1 MMKSQ
6 NKPWTLFFSMLMI
19 SAFTFGGGFVIV
31 SLMKKKFVDEL
42 DWLTEEEMLD
52 MTALAQSAPGP
63 IAVNAAILVGRRV
76 AGLPGMM
83 AAVMGIDQSLFE
95 AADIDGAN
103 GWQSFTR
110 VTMPLIR
117 PVLSYTLIT
126 SLIGG
131 LQMYDVPQ
139 VLTNGGNVAN
149 RSCMTII
156 MLLNNYIGKSKNY
169 GYGGALSVLLFI
181 VTAVLGLFVYWSL
194 NTNEREAKKLA
205 KEQKRKMAQMRKGGE
220 LA

>member
-76 AGLPGMM
+76 TGLPGML
-83 AAVMGIDQSLFE
+83 AAVMG
-95 AADIDGAN
+95 
-103 GWQSFTR
+103 
-110 VTMPLIR
+110 
-117 PVLSYTLIT
+117 TLIPPIVIIGLI
-126 SLIGG
+126 SLIYAQFAANEWVRAAMAGMSCGVAAVISDVVYG
-131 LQMYDVPQ
+131 LGSKVIKSHDGLRIGLMIVAF
-139 VLTNGGNVAN
+139 VLTFVFKVNVVF
-149 RSCMTII
+149 II
-156 MLLNNYIGKSKNY
+156 LGAVAVGAVRILLD
-169 GYGGALSVLLFI
+169 
-181 VTAVLGLFVYWSL
+181 
-194 NTNEREAKKLA
+194 
-205 KEQKRKMAQMRKGGE
+205 RKGD
-220 LA
+220 A